1 MQFVWIIIDQK
12 GNLWQ
17 ERTMGES
24 LRDFFVST
32 ASGTLRQMILVVLFI
47 PDLFVHDWEGE
58 SAPYEWKA
66 EIIVVA
72 DVY

>member
-1 MQFVWIIIDQK
+1 
-12 GNLWQ
+12 
-17 ERTMGES
+17 
-24 LRDFFVST
+24 
-32 ASGTLRQMILVVLFI
+32 MILVVLFI